1 MHQQELLKGNTETL
15 LLSLLE
21 LEPMYGYQIV
31 KEMNQ
36 RSSGYFGFKEGTLYP
51 ALHRL
56 ERDNLVEGLWQDTP
70 NGVAR
75 RYYRADN
82 TVLHR
87 THGGPQAASVDRRPC
102 QIGVPDHRA
111 DSCPD
116 PPHPADFR
124 NVRFEPDGGDYRVT
138 GS

>member
-36 RSSGYFGFKEGTLYP
+36 RSSGYFAFKEGTLYP

-56 ERDNLVEGLWQDTP
+56 ERDNLVEGLWRDTP

-75 RYYRADN
+75 RYYYITSKGRQALEERLKEWQRFSRAMN
-82 TVLHR
+82 AIMLPELR
-87 THGGPQAASVDRRPC
+87 
-102 QIGVPDHRA
+102 
-111 DSCPD
+111 
-116 PPHPADFR
+116 
-124 NVRFEPDGGDYRVT
+124 
-138 GS
+138 

>member
-1 MHQQELLKGNTETL
+1 MQQQELLKGNTETL

-36 RSSGYFGFKEGTLYP
+36 RSGGYFAFKEGTLYP

-56 ERDNLVEGLWQDTP
+56 ERDNLVEGHWHDTL

-75 RYYRADN
+75 RYYYITARGRQALAERLKEWQRFSRAMN
-82 TVLHR
+82 AIML
-87 THGGPQAASVDRRPC
+87 PES
-102 QIGVPDHRA
+102 
-111 DSCPD
+111 
-116 PPHPADFR
+116 
-124 NVRFEPDGGDYRVT
+124 
-138 GS
+138 